1 MNRRLIV
8 ILGWWAAV
16 LLWAAADLAWHFPR
30 LPASMAVHFDGA
42 GVPDRWSPKSEFLTT
57 WILMTLLLGGLFAG
71 LRVLVR
77 FLPADYIN
85 MPRREYWLA
94 PERAAST
101 RAEVGDVVL
110 ALGGVILA
118 SIWAL
123 NHVIL
128 RANLKENPE
137 LGLWPW
143 VIMAMTLVAMAVLLL
158 KTMRR
163 YFRSP

>member
-1 MNRRLIV
+1 MNRRLIL

-16 LLWAAADLAWHFPR
+16 LLGAAADLAWHYPQ
-30 LPASMAVHFDGA
+30 LPASMAVHFDAA

-118 SIWAL
+118 SIGAL

-128 RANLKENPE
+128 RANLKEDPD
-137 LGLWPW
+137 LGPWPW
-143 VIMAMTLVAMAVLLL
+143 VIMAMTLVAMAVLLVKIL
-158 KTMRR
+158 RR

>member
-1 MNRRLIV
+1 MSRRLIL

-16 LLWAAADLAWHFPR
+16 LLGAAADLAWHYPQ
-30 LPASMAVHFDGA
+30 LPASMAVHFNAA

-77 FLPADYIN
+77 FLPAGYIN

-128 RANLKENPE
+128 RANLRESPD
-137 LGLWPW
+137 LGLRPW

-158 KTMRR
+158 KTLRR

>member
-1 MNRRLIV
+1 MNRRLIL

-16 LLWAAADLAWHFPR
+16 LLGAAADLAWHYPQ
-30 LPASMAVHFDGA
+30 LPASMAVHFDAA

-57 WILMTLLLGGLFAG
+57 WVLMTLLLGGLFAG

-94 PERAAST
+94 PERAATT

-118 SIWAL
+118 SIGAL

-128 RANLKENPE
+128 RANLMERPD

-143 VIMAMTLVAMAVLLL
+143 GIMAMTLVAMAVLLL

>member
-1 MNRRLIV
+1 MNRRLIL
-8 ILGWWAAV
+8 ILGLWAVVV
-16 LLWAAADLAWHFPR
+16 LGAAADLAWHYPR
-30 LPASMAVHFDGA
+30 LPASMAVHFDAA
-42 GVPDRWSPKSEFLTT
+42 GVPDRWSPKSEFLAT

-71 LRVLVR
+71 LRVLLR

-128 RANLKENPE
+128 RTNLKENPE

-143 VIMAMTLVAMAVLLL
+143 VIMAMTLVAMAGLLL
-158 KTMRR
+158 ATTRR
-163 YFRSP
+163 FFRSP

>member
-1 MNRRLIV
+1 MSRRLIL

-16 LLWAAADLAWHFPR
+16 LLGAAADLAWHYPQ
-30 LPASMAVHFDGA
+30 LPASMAVHFNAA

-128 RANLKENPE
+128 RANLRESPD

-158 KTMRR
+158 ATLRKF
-163 YFRSP
+163 FRSP